1 MNTVRSA
8 SGYTVR
14 RRPAVV
20 QRRTRMTVL
29 GGALIAFA
37 CIAGCVPPSQPVPT
51 DAKTLTLQRIA
62 SGFVAPVSLVAPNDS
77 SGRLF
82 IVDQAGIIWVYT
94 TESGISSV
102 PLLDLRDDVDAPAP
116 GSDERGLLGLALHPS
131 FASNGKLYVYFNTP
145 PSAEAPSG
153 SATEVRLSEFRI
165 NATQPDVA
173 DAGTE
178 RILFRIAKPAVN
190 HNGGQL
196 AFGPDG
202 FLYIGIGDGGGAG
215 DVGTGHTVLLG
226 NAQDTSNLFG
236 KILRIDVDSGSPY
249 GIPATNPFATS
260 ATSRR
265 EIYAYGLRNPWRFSF
280 DVAGGVTRLFAG
292 DVGQSLMEEVDLIE
306 RGGNYGW
313 NRKEGTLCFNPAA
326 PGIPL
331 PSCSNIAFDGSTMRD
346 PILTYA
352 HTDANGAAIGTAV
365 IGGYVY
371 RGAAIANLSGQYVF
385 GDLSAGGSSSGKVFV
400 ASAAAD
406 GTWSLEEVAIAGG
419 VNGRLGRFVLAFGQ
433 DAAGELYVLS
443 RASTAA
449 SGAVD
454 KIVGFE

>member
-1 MNTVRSA
+1 MNQRMVTVQQAGTFRA
-8 SGYTVR
+8 RHQRGLR
-14 RRPAVV
+14 R
-20 QRRTRMTVL
+20 L
-29 GGALIAFA
+29 GGIVLVALSIAPTG
-37 CIAGCVPPSQPVPT
+37 CIPPSQPVPT
-51 DAKTLTLQRIA
+51 DAKTLTLQRVA
-62 SGFVAPVSLVAPNDS
+62 SGFVAPVGLVAPNDS

-82 IVDQAGIIWVYT
+82 IVDRAGVIWVYT
-94 TESGISSV
+94 AEGGVSSV

-145 PSAEAPSG
+145 PSPEAPTG
-153 SATEVRLSEFRI
+153 SATELRLSEFRI
-165 NATQPDVA
+165 NAAQPDMA

-202 FLYIGIGDGGGAG
+202 YLYIGVGDGGGAG

-226 NAQDTSNLFG
+226 NAQDTANLLG
-236 KILRIDVDSGSPY
+236 KILRIDVDGGSPY

-260 ATSRR
+260 ATARH

-280 DVAGGVTRLFAG
+280 DVAGGVTRLLAG
-292 DVGQSLMEEVDLIE
+292 DVGQNLMEEVDLIE

-313 NRKEGTLCFNPAA
+313 NRKEGTLCFNSAA

-331 PSCSNIAFDGSTMRD
+331 ASCSNITLDGSTMRD
-346 PILTYA
+346 PILAYA
-352 HTDANGAAIGTAV
+352 HTDANGAIFGTAV

-371 RGAAIANLSGQYVF
+371 RGSTVASLSGQYVF
-385 GDLSAGGSSSGKVFV
+385 GDHSASGTSSGKIFV
-400 ASAAAD
+400 ASSGTD
-406 GTWSLEEVAIAGG
+406 GTWSFEEVAIAGG
-419 VNGRLGRFVLAFGQ
+419 VDGRLGRFVLAFGQ

-443 RASTAA
+443 GGSTAGA
-449 SGAVD
+449 GAVD
-454 KIVGFE
+454 RIVGFQ